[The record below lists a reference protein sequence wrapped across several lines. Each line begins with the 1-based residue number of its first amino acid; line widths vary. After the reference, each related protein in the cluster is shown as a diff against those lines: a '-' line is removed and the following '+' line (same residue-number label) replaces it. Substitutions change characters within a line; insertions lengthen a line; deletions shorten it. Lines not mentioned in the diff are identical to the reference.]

1 VTGINLFNSESLS
14 LQTTRPIIIWRVFFC
29 QKSALPWCIIASRD
43 TTISGICGRSKSD
56 PNFLKVFVCASLQKL
71 RQKSCFL
78 CIYNQVCSLVIRE
91 RSGWH
96 QMHFHILWLHSLL
109 LKQNK
114 RTVNF
119 RRKYLLPQI
128 TSTKWDKEKVLF
140 WKKKLHHLRFYH
152 NFKGTLFTPNHDN
165 T

>member
-1 VTGINLFNSESLS
+1 MNLFRFKQLDP
-14 LQTTRPIIIWRVFFC
+14 LQFDEFFFVKKRTSMMHYC
-29 QKSALPWCIIASRD
+29 LPWY
-43 TTISGICGRSKSD
+43 TISGICGRSKSD

-128 TSTKWDKEKVLF
+128 TSTKWDKKKVLF
-140 WKKKLHHLRFYH
+140 WNKRNLHQFWFYH
-152 NFKGTLFTPNHDN
+152 KFKFTLFIPNHDN